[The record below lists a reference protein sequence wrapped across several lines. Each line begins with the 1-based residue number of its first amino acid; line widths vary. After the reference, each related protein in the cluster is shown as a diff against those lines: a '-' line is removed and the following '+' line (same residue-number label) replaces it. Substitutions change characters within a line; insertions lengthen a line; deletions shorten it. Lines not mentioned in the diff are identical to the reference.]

1 MCKILVLILMASSWS
16 VFGQTLTTLQ
26 TDSVMELID
35 ARVKSTKTQSV
46 DFKLVKNIKGLAKPI
61 EQEGNLFFQN
71 PNQLRY
77 IMEGDRP
84 WKMVVNGKD
93 VYTKS
98 GDEKVK
104 KSGFAMKKVT
114 DFILQSLNGESLK
127 SKEFSKSF
135 VLVDGQLKVVL
146 KPEVAILK
154 KYVAEITIS
163 FNNVYDVTNF
173 VISQPNGNT
182 TRYSF
187 SNLKRNIV
195 LKQSLFSLK

>member
-1 MCKILVLILMASSWS
+1 MTM
-16 VFGQTLTTLQ
+16 
-26 TDSVMELID
+26 DD
-35 ARVKSTKTQSV
+35 
-46 DFKLVKNIKGLAKPI
+46 
-61 EQEGNLFFQN
+61 NL
-71 PNQLRY
+71 
-77 IMEGDRP
+77 
-84 WKMVVNGKD
+84 
-93 VYTKS
+93 
-98 GDEKVK
+98 
-104 KSGFAMKKVT
+104 
-114 DFILQSLNGESLK
+114 
-127 SKEFSKSF
+127 KSF